1 MPLTDKQTEYIKS
14 CGHRW
19 NVKTGATGSG
29 KSYVDYAVTIPKRI
43 MACRGVGLIVLIGNT
58 RGTLERNI
66 LEPMRDI
73 WGPALVGEIRSNNTV
88 YMFGKKVYALGADN
102 KKHIARI
109 QGATFEYVY
118 GDEITTW
125 AQGVF
130 EMLKSRLRTSHSI
143 FDGTCNPDNPNH
155 WFKKFLESDA
165 DIYQQEYTID
175 DGCLPEDV
183 VTELKKEY
191 AGTVFYKRFIEGEWA
206 SAEGVIYDMFNE
218 RHVLNTLPEMEGPL
232 YVSADYGIQNATVW
246 LLWQKVKDA
255 NTWVC
260 IDEWYYSGRDSQR
273 QKTVTELV
281 DGLREMLGER
291 KPYKIYID
299 PSASALKV
307 ELRRNGYSV
316 LGADNDVLNGIAD
329 VATMLQAE
337 RLFISSKCVHTINEF
352 GVYAWDEKAS
362 DKGQDLPIKENDHC
376 MDALR
381 YFVRSKKL
389 VKRDKAPSREH
400 YYLE

>member
-1 MPLTDKQTEYIKS
+1 MPLTDKQNEYLRN
-14 CGHRW
+14 CDHRW
-19 NVKTGATGSG
+19 NCKTGATGSG

-43 MACRGVGLIVLIGNT
+43 FACKGVGLIVLIGNT

-73 WGPALVGEIRSNNTV
+73 WGSELVGEIRSNNTV
-88 YMFGKKVYALGADN
+88 TLFGKKVYALGADN

-125 AQGVF
+125 SQGVF
-130 EMLKSRLRTSHSI
+130 EMLKSRLRSSHSC

-155 WFKKFLESDA
+155 WFKRFLESDA
-165 DIYQQEYTID
+165 DIYQQRYTID

-183 VTELKKEY
+183 ITELKKEY

-206 SAEGVIYDMFNE
+206 SAEGVIYDMFGE
-218 RHVLNTLPEMEGPL
+218 RCILDKLPEMEGQL

-246 LLWQKVKDA
+246 LLWQKIKDTDA
-255 NTWVC
+255 WIC

-281 DGLREMLGER
+281 DGLKDMLGDR
-291 KPYKIYID
+291 TPYKVYID
-299 PSASALKV
+299 PSASALRV
-307 ELRRNGYSV
+307 ELKRNGYSV
-316 LGADNDVLNGIAD
+316 LGADNDVMNGIAD
-329 VATMLQAE
+329 VASMLQAG
-337 RLFISSKCVHTINEF
+337 RLFVSRKCTHTITEF
-352 GVYAWDEKAS
+352 GVYAWDSKAS
-362 DKGQDLPIKENDHC
+362 NRGLDAPIKENDHC

-389 VKRDKAPSREH
+389 VKRDKAPSRNH
-400 YYLE
+400 YYME